1 MAAKE
6 LEYIAEFLKS
16 RRKALGLSQEA
27 FAKQSGLSLTL
38 VRDIE
43 RECANPTLSTL
54 VKLAEI
60 FDMRVAELLD
70 FRNDLR
76 NRNRLAAN
84 IIRELK
90 LLPAEKLALMLDF
103 IRAATR

>member
-1 MAAKE
+1 MAEDLDNLAA
-6 LEYIAEFLKS
+6 LLKS
-16 RRKALGLSQEA
+16 RRKALGLSQEE

-43 RECANPTLSTL
+43 RKRANQTLSTL
-54 VKLAEI
+54 IKIAEI
-60 FDMRVAELLD
+60 FDMSVAELLD

-76 NRNRLAAN
+76 NRNRVAVN
-84 IIRELK
+84 VMRELK

>member
-1 MAAKE
+1 MAEE
-6 LEYIAEFLKS
+6 LKNLSTFVKS

-27 FAKQSGLSLTL
+27 FAERSGLSLTL
-38 VRDIE
+38 LRDIE
-43 RECANPTLSTL
+43 RKKANPTLSTL
-54 VKLAEI
+54 VKIAEV
-60 FDMRVAELLD
+60 FDMSVAELLD